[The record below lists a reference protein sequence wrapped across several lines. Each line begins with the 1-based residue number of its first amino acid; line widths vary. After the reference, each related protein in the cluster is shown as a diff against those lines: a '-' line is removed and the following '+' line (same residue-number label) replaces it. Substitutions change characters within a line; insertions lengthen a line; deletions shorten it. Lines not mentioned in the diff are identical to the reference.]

1 MENKNIRVALCFSGQ
16 PRSFAEAYPYIKK
29 NIIDC
34 NPNVD
39 VFIHC
44 WYDEKEAGQ
53 KFKNTSDSA
62 REGGINVVET
72 NVPNQLIRLY
82 QPKLYA
88 FEPQQD
94 FSTFI
99 KPEYEFARDKTQ
111 PFATFSMWTSIFKC
125 NELKKQYEKEND
137 FIYDIVIKARFDL
150 AITTPVY
157 TSNLQNQ
164 NTIITIGPEPQTE
177 IAADILFYTSSQS
190 MDKVA
195 ELAHHL
201 EEYFPVLGIWNNET
215 FLYHH
220 IVKNGLSVTH
230 HPHTSFHLIRG
241 KRSFI
246 DTLWYYSKRIKQK
259 YFTKK

>member
-1 MENKNIRVALCFSGQ
+1 MIAEPRIALYLSGQ

-34 NPNVD
+34 NQNVD

-53 KFKNTSDSA
+53 KFKNTSDSV
-62 REGGINVVET
+62 REGGINIVEAD
-72 NVPNQLIRLY
+72 VPNQLLHLY
-82 QPKLYA
+82 QPKRYI
-88 FEPQQD
+88 FERQQD
-94 FSTFI
+94 FSNYI
-99 KPEYEFARDKTQ
+99 KPEYELARDKTQ

-125 NELKKQYEKEND
+125 NELKKQYENEND
-137 FIYDIVIKARFDL
+137 FTYDIVIKARFDL
-150 AITTPVY
+150 AITAPLDTN
-157 TSNLQNQ
+157 NLKEGNI
-164 NTIITIGPEPQTE
+164 IITIGPEPE
-177 IAADILFYTSSQS
+177 NKIAADILFYTSSHN
-190 MDKVA
+190 MDKVSY
-195 ELAHHL
+195 LVHYL
-201 EEYFPVLGIWNNET
+201 EVYFSTLRIWNNET

-220 IVKNGLSVTH
+220 IMKNGLSVTH
-230 HPHTSFHLIRG
+230 DPYTNFHLIRG